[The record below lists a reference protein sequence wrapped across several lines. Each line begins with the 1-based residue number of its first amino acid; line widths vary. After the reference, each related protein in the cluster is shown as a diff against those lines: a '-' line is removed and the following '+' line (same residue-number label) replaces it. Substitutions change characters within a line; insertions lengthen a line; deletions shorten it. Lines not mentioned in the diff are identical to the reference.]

1 MLKSPHLDRV
11 DLNLL
16 VLFEAVYEARHVGR
30 AAQRLNLTPSAVSHG
45 LRRLRELLGDPL
57 FLRTPRGVT
66 PTARADEL
74 AVPIADVLSRL
85 RGMLAG
91 IQPFDPATAK
101 RRFVIGAPDGAIAV
115 LVLPVLSAT
124 RRDAP
129 GIDLSLM
136 QVLPPPGVLTPTGAW
151 APLLDGLES
160 GSFDVAVLPVDKV
173 PARFA
178 SRKIYEDEFVVAT
191 RKGHPFA
198 RRPTLNAFC
207 AMDHL
212 LVSQSGNAHGFV
224 DALLEQKGLARR
236 VVITV
241 PNFMMALA
249 LVSESDL
256 IAALPRRL
264 VASQGKRFQLSMAPL
279 PLQRA
284 PDAIRAV
291 VTKAG
296 LQDPGIEWLFELIGK
311 VRIAR

>member
-1 MLKSPHLDRV
+1 MNPVQLDRV

-16 VLFEAVYEARHVGR
+16 VLFEAVYETRHVGR
-30 AAQRLNLTPSAVSHG
+30 AAQRLNLTASAVSHG
-45 LRRLRELLGDPL
+45 LRRLREMLGDPL
-57 FLRTPRGVT
+57 FLRTPKGVAA
-66 PTARADEL
+66 TARADEL
-74 AVPIADVLSRL
+74 AVPITDVLARL
-85 RGMLAG
+85 RGVLASVE
-91 IQPFDPATAK
+91 PFDPATAS

-115 LVLPVLSAT
+115 LVLPLLTAT

-136 QVLPPPGVLTPTGAW
+136 QVLPPSGSVDLEAAWTPM
-151 APLLDGLES
+151 LIGLES
-160 GSFDVAVLPVDKV
+160 RSFDLALLPLAKV

-178 SRKIYEDEFVVAT
+178 ARTIYEDEFVVAM

-198 RRPTLNAFC
+198 RAATLEAFC

-212 LVSQSGNAHGFV
+212 LVSQTGDAHGFV
-224 DALLEQKGLARR
+224 DALLAQKGLARR
-236 VVITV
+236 VVLTV

-249 LVSESDL
+249 LIAESDL

-264 VASQGKRFQLSMAPL
+264 VASQSKRFGLSSAPL
-279 PLQRA
+279 PLKRA

-296 LQDPGIEWLFELIGK
+296 LQDPGVAWLFE
-311 VRIAR
+311 RITRLRISR